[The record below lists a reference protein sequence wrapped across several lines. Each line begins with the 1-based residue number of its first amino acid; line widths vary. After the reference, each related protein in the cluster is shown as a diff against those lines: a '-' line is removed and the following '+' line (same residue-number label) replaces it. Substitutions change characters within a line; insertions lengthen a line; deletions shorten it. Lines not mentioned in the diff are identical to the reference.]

1 MENIRIRCKVCGN
14 ELEANSIKTV
24 SCGCPNMAII
34 RGDKISA
41 NDLSKIIMLNNIR
54 ENKKSTSFS
63 QEDIAWQEA
72 RRQRKVKKLNFEV
85 K

>member
-41 NDLSKIIMLNNIR
+41 NDLSKIVMLNNIR
-54 ENKKSTSFS
+54 ENKKNTSFT

-72 RRQRKVKKLNFEV
+72 RRKRKVKKLDFEIR
-85 K
+85 